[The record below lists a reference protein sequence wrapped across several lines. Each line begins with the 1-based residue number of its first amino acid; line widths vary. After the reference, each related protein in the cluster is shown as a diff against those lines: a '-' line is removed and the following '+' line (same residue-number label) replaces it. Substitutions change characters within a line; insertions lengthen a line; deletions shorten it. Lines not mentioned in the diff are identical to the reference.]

1 MFCSPYIILAM
12 LYFAILL
19 FLFSVMAVGFACP
32 SFGLDAL
39 SEVGFIESIVHCVF
53 EHLSQT
59 KQLRLKPIIRILLVK

>member
-1 MFCSPYIILAM
+1 
-12 LYFAILL
+12 
-19 FLFSVMAVGFACP
+19 MAVGFACP